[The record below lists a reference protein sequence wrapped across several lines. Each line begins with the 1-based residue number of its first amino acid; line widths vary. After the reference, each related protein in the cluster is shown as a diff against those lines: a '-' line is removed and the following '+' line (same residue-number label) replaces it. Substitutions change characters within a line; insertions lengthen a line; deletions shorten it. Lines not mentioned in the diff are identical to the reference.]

1 MSSSS
6 STKSSPSPI
15 SSSTIHSNPTQ
26 SRSITSTNNATPTS
40 NSWLFTGSMQST
52 DSFSDTKKSTF
63 RSESSTNSI
72 TAGKSSSLSN
82 SNPTGT
88 TSTTESSNSQ
98 TTAYSSDNLGQTT
111 KIKSGA
117 PGLLNSLYSQ
127 IGSGPTNNEQT
138 SKDVLSNS
146 ALPTYSSR
154 FSNSEHVGSSLQ
166 QPTSSA
172 SLSISTSNLQSSHE
186 SSSTTSV
193 ANSRPITHSSIAA
206 IELSSSTLNPSKSSP
221 FVSRTTNGVTTSSV
235 PNTGKSSGQSLGLPS
250 NFDSTVSN
258 TPTKS
263 ATKRESFTSATPNAL
278 RSSSTTSKKS
288 SLGTADTPDST
299 NETSEELTTTSG
311 SSTKSLTNSN
321 PSRSSSP
328 TTDAPTSRTSV
339 DTSNESL
346 SHPYVSSIFPSK
358 TSNEIGPSP
367 TYSITKTSSPTS
379 SYVLTAPTFSN
390 RDSSKWD
397 PGTSV
402 LSSSS
407 PETPASVPQG
417 IFGSF
422 SNRIQSSN
430 TAYSKTISETNTL
443 SSSSKTSSTGKPSR
457 LVPNSSSSQEKE
469 SSSGQPNVLT
479 QSMKS
484 SEVARTSPSKISRT
498 DHGITGSSSMGTYS
512 GQSVKSTEA
521 STNSDLSS
529 DTRLTVSSSSTFQIN
544 QSPDSIGSGVNTN
557 PISATSGSQV
567 KPTTSVELP
576 SSTSNL
582 ESLSSFHNPTVNSL
596 SSRISSSDT
605 AVQHTGSRTSL
616 SSSSGVFLSSKLSN
630 LASTSSTTSSMAISP
645 KSLSE
650 ISISGNYESSAVR
663 SDTMVETSQSLKSGS
678 IMTPSS
684 LSSKF
689 SSRPT
694 SFSRIYSSSEAS
706 SIFGT
711 QFTSTPVPS
720 SSRMS
725 NFESNTSLKSTLAIT
740 GKTSSNTV
748 SSSSTGGKPS
758 SVSDFTTKGTGTQ
771 SSKSIL
777 TTTKPSSEILSS
789 SEISGQGT
797 ETASFKSTSFPS
809 QISSTLVSH
818 TESSSSPSKNETS
831 DQSTD
836 PRVSAT
842 VTDISSALSGGTDSV
857 SSLVS
862 LNTITRADSSAPS
875 VTASPAESDTNW
887 LPYSIIIQS
896 THSTSSSPSFNPNV
910 TATLPHAIAPQ
921 TPVSEPPDSSTITIG
936 FKRQINY
943 NFLVNNPLSSAQ
955 IFAFLPDVLVYPF
968 NYNQHAEK
976 ATHTNVSLQN
986 KRERTT
992 LLPYRDA
999 ILDKKRRTQVINP
1012 SDVQMIQIMPM
1023 LSRDRSYLVS
1033 LAELYFPARYVDKLK
1048 DYMKD
1053 PDSRLY
1059 NNSNPTLFAL
1069 ADLIDPSIPLTGVL
1083 DANGNVN
1090 GGTPGD
1096 DSSGSGNHASQSG
1109 LSQQNGNNN
1118 DGSLETANSTK
1129 HITGVIT
1136 KRLAIFLNC
1145 FAFGILLWILSFLV
1159 IFKKFHKVDP
1169 IEEGE
1174 SYSEFDTTGDI
1185 FKHSSL
1191 PGDNASGSISGPEI
1205 ANEKLPNNTLEEPQT
1220 NNRNAIPGL
1229 ENPNE
1234 DSDVNLISPLSDD
1247 LVVTGESTV
1256 YSTLH
1261 GLEYFVDDEGQFHYA
1276 GNRQLSGE
1284 SGTTKGEKGESD
1296 NLDNYMYTGSE
1307 EISMPVSEAP
1317 ELDMNGM
1324 EVDEEGN
1331 FVLMNNEIYDNLENS
1346 RSGSGNN
1353 NSDTVE
1359 SYNNNHLYKM
1369 TRNSDTEKF
1378 TGNGLSSNNEGS
1390 AEIHEFDT
1398 GVGGEY
1404 VVPDLTQN
1412 HYSLEPVTGYDEYY
1426 AAPYTIRSSAEDT
1439 SNNGLTDLPLD
1450 FDEYMYQEDDS
1461 DVPYISDF
1469 DDVRIEDIDDGKVD
1483 DLQIDDFDDLDEEM
1497 YQRLSKLMIER
1508 SMARSK
1514 TTDRSMMGKQE
1525 NFKKTNVS
1533 PMVFSSPAT
1542 VASTNTTDMMNAKHV
1557 LDNCASATDA
1567 VKKFPERSI
1576 QGANTSMVGS
1586 IKSKSKRKL
1595 SSSES
1600 RKLTISAP
1608 LESRNSLGWH

>member
-1 MSSSS
+1 MSDSSPMSSSA
-6 STKSSPSPI
+6 
-15 SSSTIHSNPTQ
+15 IHSNPTQ
-26 SRSITSTNNATPTS
+26 SKSITSTSNATPTS
-40 NSWLFTGSMQST
+40 NSWLFSGSMQPT
-52 DSFSDTKKSTF
+52 DNFSNTVTKKSTF

-72 TAGKSSSLSN
+72 TAGKSSPLSN

-88 TSTTESSNSQ
+88 PFTTDSSSSQ
-98 TTAYSSDNLGQTT
+98 TTAFSSDTPEQTT
-111 KIKSGA
+111 KKKSGV
-117 PGLLNSLYSQ
+117 PGALNSLYSQ
-127 IGSGPTNNEQT
+127 IGSGPTNNWQT
-138 SKDVLSNS
+138 LTDIISNS
-146 ALPTYSSR
+146 DFPTYSSR
-154 FSNSEHVGSSLQ
+154 FSNSEHAGSSLQ
-166 QPTSSA
+166 PTSST
-172 SLSISTSNLQSSHE
+172 SISISTSNLQSSHE
-186 SSSTTSV
+186 SSSTTSI
-193 ANSRPITHSSIAA
+193 ANSRPVTHSSIAA
-206 IELSSSTLNPSKSSP
+206 IEMSSSTLNPSESSP
-221 FVSRTTNGVTTSSV
+221 FVSKTTNEVTTSSA

-250 NFDSTVSN
+250 NFDSTISS
-258 TPTKS
+258 TPTKG
-263 ATKRESFTSATPNAL
+263 ATESKSFTSATPNAP
-278 RSSSTTSKKS
+278 RSSSVTSKKS
-288 SLGTADTPDST
+288 SLGTTYTPDST
-299 NETSEELTTTSG
+299 NEISEELTTTSG

-321 PSRSSSP
+321 PSGPSSP
-328 TTDAPTSRTSV
+328 PTGAATSRTSA

-346 SHPYVSSIFPSK
+346 SHPYISSVFPSK
-358 TSNEIGPSP
+358 TSNEIGPSSA
-367 TYSITKTSSPTS
+367 YSITKTSSPIT
-379 SYVLTAPTFSN
+379 SYVSTAPTFSN

-397 PGTSV
+397 SGTSI
-402 LSSSS
+402 LSSSN
-407 PETPASVPQG
+407 PATPASVPQG

-430 TAYSKTISETNTL
+430 TAYSKTTSETNAL
-443 SSSSKTSSTGKPSR
+443 SSSSKNFSTGKPSK
-457 LVPNSSSSQEKE
+457 LIPNSSSSQEKE
-469 SSSGQPNVLT
+469 SSSGQPSVLT

-484 SEVARTSPSKISRT
+484 SEVAGTSLSKISRT
-498 DHGITGSSSMGTYS
+498 DGSITGSSSVGTYS
-512 GQSVKSTEA
+512 GQSVKSTKA
-521 STNSDLSS
+521 SANSDLFS
-529 DTRLTVSSSSTFQIN
+529 DTRLTVSSSSTSQIN
-544 QSPDSIGSGVNTN
+544 QSPDSISSGVNTN
-557 PISATSGSQV
+557 PISTTSGSQV
-567 KPTTSVELP
+567 KPTTSMELS

-582 ESLSSFHNPTVNSL
+582 ESLTSFHNPTANTL
-596 SSRISSSDT
+596 SSRISLSDT
-605 AVQHTGSRTSL
+605 AVQHTDGRTSSL
-616 SSSSGVFLSSKLSN
+616 SSEAFSSSKPSN
-630 LASTSSTTSSMAISP
+630 LASTSSATSSMAISS
-645 KSLSE
+645 KSPSK
-650 ISISGNYESSAVR
+650 ISISGNYESSAVG
-663 SDTMVETSQSLKSGS
+663 SDTMAETSQSLKSGS
-678 IMTPSS
+678 IITPSS
-684 LSSKF
+684 LSSK
-689 SSRPT
+689 SSTRPT
-694 SFSRIYSSSEAS
+694 SFSRTYSSSEAS

-711 QFTSTPVPS
+711 QFTPTPVLS
-720 SSRMS
+720 SSKMS
-725 NFESNTSLKSTLAIT
+725 NFESDTSSKSTLAIA
-740 GKTSSNTV
+740 GKTSSNAV
-748 SSSSTGGKPS
+748 SSSSTEGKPS
-758 SVSDFTTKGTGTQ
+758 SVSDFTTKGSATQ

-777 TTTKPSSEILSS
+777 TTTKPSSKILSS
-789 SEISGQGT
+789 SEISGQHT
-797 ETASFKSTSFPS
+797 ETASFKSTSLPS
-809 QISSTLVSH
+809 QTSSTLVSH
-818 TESSSSPSKNETS
+818 TQGSSSPSKTEIN
-831 DQSTD
+831 DQSSD
-836 PRVSAT
+836 SRVSAT
-842 VTDISSALSGGTDSV
+842 VTDISSTLSGSTNSV

-875 VTASPAESDTNW
+875 VTASSAESDTNW

-921 TPVSEPPDSSTITIG
+921 TPVSEPPDSTTITIG

-968 NYNQHAEK
+968 NYNQYAEK

-986 KRERTT
+986 KRKRTT

-999 ILDKKRRTQVINP
+999 ILDKKRRAQVINP

-1048 DYMKD
+1048 DYMKN

-1090 GGTPGD
+1090 GGSPGD
-1096 DSSGSGNHASQSG
+1096 DSSGSGNHASQSA
-1109 LSQQNGNNN
+1109 LSQQNGNKN

-1129 HITGVIT
+1129 HITSVIT

-1145 FAFGILLWILSFLV
+1145 FAFGILLWILSFLF
-1159 IFKKFHKVDP
+1159 IFKKFHKVES

-1185 FKHSSL
+1185 FKHSNL

-1205 ANEKLPNNTLEEPQT
+1205 ANEKLPNHTLEEEQA
-1220 NNRNAIPGL
+1220 NNRNTIPGL

-1234 DSDVNLISPLSDD
+1234 DIGANLISPLSDD

-1284 SGTTKGEKGESD
+1284 SGTTKGENGEID

-1324 EVDEEGN
+1324 EIDEEGN
-1331 FVLMNNEIYDNLENS
+1331 FVLINNEFYDNLQNG

-1378 TGNGLSSNNEGS
+1378 TENGLLSNNEGS

-1398 GVGGEY
+1398 GVESEY
-1404 VVPDLTQN
+1404 VVPDLIQN

-1426 AAPYTIRSSAEDT
+1426 AAPYTIRSSTEDAN
-1439 SNNGLTDLPLD
+1439 NNGLTDLPLD
-1450 FDEYMYQEDDS
+1450 FDEYMYREDDS
-1461 DVPYISDF
+1461 DAPYISDF

-1508 SMARSK
+1508 SMAKSK
-1514 TTDRSMMGKQE
+1514 TTDRSMMGNQE

-1557 LDNCASATDA
+1557 LDNCATATDT
-1567 VKKFPERSI
+1567 VKKSSERSI
-1576 QGANTSMVGS
+1576 QGANTSIIGS

-1608 LESRNSLGWH
+1608 LESRNSLGWY